1 MQLKRLHQRKRSY
14 GEKIK
19 PKIEK
24 RDKTTGKGNDV
35 IYRKTI
41 EGKKINETKS
51 WLFEIENV
59 NNPLT
64 TLTKKKGEKIQMTN
78 IRNGRGI
85 VRRNTVAV
93 QRLL

>member
-1 MQLKRLHQRKRSY
+1 MGK
-14 GEKIK
+14 KIK

-51 WLFEIENV
+51 WIFEIENV

-64 TLTKKKGEKIQMTN
+64 TLTKKKGEKIQMAN
-78 IRNGRGI
+78 IGNGRGI